1 MVNPIICKCFPHSD
15 IDWKNRPKDAVIFED
30 RLADA
35 YMGKSLKSDMAF
47 YVDSDGTTIPA
58 HSLIVS
64 AASEELEKLI
74 YGTGSIVNTDRVVN
88 VPDCPEEE
96 FLLLLRYLYTGKAT
110 RVYYL
115 QCMELLSRGDS

>member
-15 IDWKNRPKDAVIFED
+15 IDWKNRPKDAIIFED

-35 YMGKSLKSDMAF
+35 YIGKSLKSDMAF
-47 YVDSDGTTIPA
+47 YVDSDGTTIP
-58 HSLIVS
+58 
-64 AASEELEKLI
+64 
-74 YGTGSIVNTDRVVN
+74 GSIVNTDRVVN

-115 QCMELLSRGDS
+115 QCMELLSRGDSCQSTIDNQGSHLFDSL